1 MFAIKRLYGAERTV
15 EMTLT
20 DKDIETYKIIKHYML
35 ESGFCP
41 SIRELK
47 TLLHKGSTQ
56 TIHSRLKHLED
67 YGLLIRKYDGSP
79 VFKLA
84 GMRYVIDETD

>member
-1 MFAIKRLYGAERTV
+1 MVLKNE
-15 EMTLT
+15 
-20 DKDIETYKIIKHYML
+20 DIETYKIIKYYML

-67 YGLLIRKYDGSP
+67 YGLLIRKYEGSP
-79 VFKLA
+79 VFRLA
-84 GMRYVIDETD
+84 GMKYEIEDLADENSIATCTNN

>member
-1 MFAIKRLYGAERTV
+1 MVLKNE
-15 EMTLT
+15 
-20 DKDIETYKIIKHYML
+20 DIETYNVIKDYML

-56 TIHSRLKHLED
+56 TIHSRLKHLEE
-67 YGLLIRKYDGSP
+67 YGLLIRKYEGSP
-79 VFKLA
+79 VFRLA
-84 GMRYVIDETD
+84 GMKYEIEDLADENSIATCTNN

>member
-1 MFAIKRLYGAERTV
+1 MV
-15 EMTLT
+15 LT
-20 DKDIETYKIIKHYML
+20 DKDIEAYNVIKDYML

-41 SIRELK
+41 SIRELM

-56 TIHSRLKHLED
+56 TIHSRLKHLEE
-67 YGLLIRKYDGSP
+67 YGLLIRKYEGSP

-84 GMRYVIDETD
+84 GMKYEIEELGNVRKMRELFYGDKQ

>member
-1 MFAIKRLYGAERTV
+1 MVLKNE
-15 EMTLT
+15 
-20 DKDIETYKIIKHYML
+20 DIETYNVIKDYML
-35 ESGFCP
+35 ETGFCP

-56 TIHSRLKHLED
+56 TIHSRLKRLED

>member
-1 MFAIKRLYGAERTV
+1 MVLRNE
-15 EMTLT
+15 
-20 DKDIETYKIIKHYML
+20 DIETYNVIKYYML

-56 TIHSRLKHLED
+56 TIHSRLKRLED
-67 YGLLIRKYDGSP
+67 YGLLIRKYEGSP

-84 GMRYVIDETD
+84 KMRYVIDETD

>member
-1 MFAIKRLYGAERTV
+1 
-15 EMTLT
+15 MTLT
-20 DKDIETYKIIKHYML
+20 DKDIETYKIIKDYML

-84 GMRYVIDETD
+84 GMKYTIEDCNYADKQ

>member
-1 MFAIKRLYGAERTV
+1 MA
-15 EMTLT
+15 LT
-20 DKDIETYKIIKHYML
+20 DKDIEAYNVIKYYML

-84 GMRYVIDETD
+84 GMKYTIEELNDVGNI

>member
-1 MFAIKRLYGAERTV
+1 
-15 EMTLT
+15 MTLT
-20 DKDIETYKIIKHYML
+20 DKDIETYKIIKDYML

-41 SIRELK
+41 SIRELMI
-47 TLLHKGSTQ
+47 LLHKGSTQ
-56 TIHSRLKHLED
+56 TIHSRLKRLEE
-67 YGLLIRKYDGSP
+67 YGLLIRKSDGSP

>member
-1 MFAIKRLYGAERTV
+1 MA
-15 EMTLT
+15 LT
-20 DKDIETYKIIKHYML
+20 DKDIEAYNVIKDYML

-56 TIHSRLKHLED
+56 TIHSRLRRLED

-84 GMRYVIDETD
+84 GMKYEIEELADENSITTCTDN

>member
-1 MFAIKRLYGAERTV
+1 
-15 EMTLT
+15 MTLT
-20 DKDIETYKIIKHYML
+20 DKDIETYKIIKEYML

-56 TIHSRLKHLED
+56 TIHSRLKRLED
-67 YGLLIRKYDGSP
+67 YGLLIRKYEGSH

>member
-1 MFAIKRLYGAERTV
+1 MV
-15 EMTLT
+15 LT
-20 DKDIETYKIIKHYML
+20 DKDIETYNVIKDYML

-84 GMRYVIDETD
+84 GTKYTIEELNDVGNI